1 MNTYVALDG
10 DGEDV
15 TIWGVWGGCEENKT
29 ASETRRDIAHVASVI
44 KWPICVAMIRSVVS
58 LLIVVDCSVASDEVR
73 VDQSDVVMDL
83 RPEKPVPKA
92 QIQIL

>member
-1 MNTYVALDG
+1 MNTYVALV

-15 TIWGVWGGCEENKT
+15 TIWGVCGVGVRIKRQV
-29 ASETRRDIAHVASVI
+29 RRDIAHVASVI
-44 KWPICVAMIRSVVS
+44 KWPICVAMIRSVVP

>member
-1 MNTYVALDG
+1 MCCD
-10 DGEDV
+10 D
-15 TIWGVWGGCEENKT
+15 
-29 ASETRRDIAHVASVI
+29 
-44 KWPICVAMIRSVVS
+44 PFF
-58 LLIVVDCSVASDEVR
+58 LIVVDCSVASDEVR